1 MQLLTLNFSMYTVG
15 GVWRPMEWSS
25 IGAKLLYSVFSI
37 VIVFSQFFL
46 TITEFLDIIFVVD
59 NIDDFATTTLMFFTM
74 LAVCCKATIV
84 IVRRNEIINMM
95 QLLLKKPNK
104 PQDEIEEAIQ
114 TKFEKYIRYS
124 FLATGSITGLTV
136 GSVINI
142 LHGQLPYRIWLPWD
156 YHIPLIFYTLGI
168 HQMITLIFACIINVG
183 TETLVPGLFLQTCA
197 QLEILENRIQKLIIN
212 KTVKYLRHTLA
223 TPNKDEM
230 EISDCIHH
238 HLSIYKFAKTVN
250 VIFNEVLFIQFFS
263 SILVLCTS
271 VYYLSTHVNDPFATA
286 SLIMYTI
293 CMFAQIF
300 VYCWAGNEVILKSA
314 NTGDAIYRMDW
325 PSLSVNDRKELLMVM
340 VRSTNP
346 IKFTSSFLI
355 TMSLQSYSNI
365 LKMSYS
371 AFNILQK

>member
-114 TKFEKYIRYS
+114 TKFEKYIRSRSIRYS

-300 VYCWAGNEVILKSA
+300 VYCWAGNEVILK
-314 NTGDAIYRMDW
+314 
-325 PSLSVNDRKELLMVM
+325 
-340 VRSTNP
+340 
-346 IKFTSSFLI
+346 
-355 TMSLQSYSNI
+355 I